1 MKKLSMISQVSITF
15 EQGCDRY
22 ILNCKQRNLREAT
35 INHYKQSYT
44 QFYKYFDRNMLLS
57 EISEQT
63 YKDYVVHLCSIIEN
77 DVSVNSYLRDLI
89 TTIHF
94 WMNEG
99 FVPYFKMQAIKVDKH
114 NIEIYSDSELKILLQ
129 KPDLKRCKFTEY
141 QCWVQTNFL
150 FSTGVRQRSL
160 INIKVKDVD
169 LYNNVVHINVTKNR
183 KPLIVPISQTMA
195 NIIKE
200 YLKYRQ
206 HNSAEDYLFC
216 NVFGKQ
222 LTKSTN
228 YNQLYTYNKNRGIET
243 TGIHRYRHTF
253 AKQWILNG
261 GNVVTLQKILGHS
274 SLAITQ
280 NYINVL
286 VSDAVKEVNTI
297 NLLDKYIETR
307 TYKMNMRKK

>member
-129 KPDLKRCKFTEY
+129 KPNLKRCKFTEY

-200 YLKYRQ
+200 YLKYRIK
-206 HNSAEDYLFC
+206 NFF
-216 NVFGKQ
+216 NV
-222 LTKSTN
+222 
-228 YNQLYTYNKNRGIET
+228 
-243 TGIHRYRHTF
+243 
-253 AKQWILNG
+253 
-261 GNVVTLQKILGHS
+261 
-274 SLAITQ
+274 
-280 NYINVL
+280 
-286 VSDAVKEVNTI
+286 
-297 NLLDKYIETR
+297 
-307 TYKMNMRKK
+307 

>member
-35 INHYKQSYT
+35 INHYRQSYT

-150 FSTGVRQRSL
+150 FSTGVRQRSM
-160 INIKVKDVD
+160 INVKVKDVD
-169 LYNNVVHINVTKNR
+169 LYNNVVNINVTKNR

-195 NIIKE
+195 NILKE

-228 YNQLYTYNKNRGIET
+228 YNQLYTYNKNRGVET

>member
-35 INHYKQSYT
+35 INHYRQSYT

-57 EISEQT
+57 EITEQT

-195 NIIKE
+195 NILKE

-228 YNQLYTYNKNRGIET
+228 YNQLYTYNKNRGVET

>member
-35 INHYKQSYT
+35 INHYRQSYT

-150 FSTGVRQRSL
+150 FSTGVRQRSM
-160 INIKVKDVD
+160 INVKVKDVD
-169 LYNNVVHINVTKNR
+169 LYNNVVNINVTKNR
-183 KPLIVPISQTMA
+183 KPQIVPISQTMA
-195 NIIKE
+195 NILKE

-228 YNQLYTYNKNRGIET
+228 YNQLYTYNKNRGVET

>member
-1 MKKLSMISQVSITF
+1 MISQVSITF

-35 INHYKQSYT
+35 INHYRQSYT
-44 QFYKYFDRNMLLS
+44 QFYKYFDRKMLLS
-57 EISEQT
+57 EITEQT

-150 FSTGVRQRSL
+150 FSTGVRQRSM
-160 INIKVKDVD
+160 INVKVKDVD
-169 LYNNVVHINVTKNR
+169 LYNNVVNINVTKNR
-183 KPLIVPISQTMA
+183 KPQIVPIIQTMA
-195 NIIKE
+195 NILKE

-228 YNQLYTYNKNRGIET
+228 YNQLYTYNKNRGVET